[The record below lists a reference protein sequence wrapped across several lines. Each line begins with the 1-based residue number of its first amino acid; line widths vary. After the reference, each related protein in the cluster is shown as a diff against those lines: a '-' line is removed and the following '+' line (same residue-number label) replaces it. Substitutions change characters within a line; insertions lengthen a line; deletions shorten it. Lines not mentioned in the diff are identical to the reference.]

1 MRHAAT
7 GLVSSVPDFRV
18 AGRERW
24 RRVRRR
30 AATVVAVLVVFAATP
45 TSALATVESGRVP
58 VADEVQSVPVGPEPD
73 GTSVS
78 LDVTVVAPGSAGPH
92 PAVLLAHGFGGSK
105 NDLLDRAR
113 DLAGRGY
120 VALAYSARGF
130 GDSGG
135 RIHLDDPA
143 YEVADARRLVD
154 LLAARPDVRLDGPGD
169 PRVGAAGA
177 SYGGAL
183 VLMAAATDP
192 RIDAVV
198 PAVTWNDLAD
208 AFFPQFAVTPEAA
221 KTPGEVDRV
230 AALGPFKQLWASRFF
245 GSAAAP
251 ADGSG
256 ERAARSP
263 ATATS
268 SPNPVCGRF
277 DPTVCRLFLAAAE
290 TGTPSAELVALLH
303 AHSPRAVL
311 DGATAPT
318 LLVQGMADTLFGI
331 EQSDASARTLASR
344 GVPTAVRWIDG
355 GHDATSTTLGDDEEA
370 LRTWLSYY
378 LAGDTRPASGPL
390 PVPGFVYAAPV
401 PRRASVA
408 PLYAAPAYLTPPAET
423 SLALQQAPARTVLN
437 PPGGEPASIV
447 AVPALP
453 GLASGVA
460 GYQLAAL
467 PGQSAAFDSTAVAER
482 VAVVGSPR
490 VRLTVTSTAPAVTLF
505 ASLWQLNADQ
515 PSLPRRLVAPVSVSV
530 TPGVPTP
537 VEVALPPATWTLEAG
552 SSVRVLITT
561 TDTMYAGPR
570 QARADRLELTEAT
583 LALPTVAATRIT
595 GEGDADLE
603 ALGVAGAIAVL
614 LLGVAI
620 DAWVRG
626 RRRRRQPDRA
636 DDADVPLVVE
646 GLVKTFADGHRAVD
660 DVSWRAERGQ
670 VVGLLG
676 PNGAGKTTTLRMVMG
691 LIRPDA
697 GSVHVLGQPVTAG
710 AAVLGRVGALVE
722 GPGFLPHLTGRA
734 NLHAYWAATGRPDE
748 QARLR
753 AGAGGRRSRRCHR
766 PASSFLQPRNAPAP
780 RHRPGHAGAAR
791 GARPRRA
798 DQRARPAADRR
809 HAPDPAT
816 VCRGRPHRR
825 HLQPPAGRG
834 RADLHA
840 RCRHARRPGR
850 DGGPGGRAAGQ
861 LGHDDRQAADRVR
874 PGRGGGR
881 AAWRDRHP
889 GRRGFGGR
897 QRTNPDRRRRLV
909 QTPRWCAPPPTSAP
923 TSTA

>member
-1 MRHAAT
+1 M
-7 GLVSSVPDFRV
+7 
-18 AGRERW
+18 
-24 RRVRRR
+24 
-30 AATVVAVLVVFAATP
+30 
-45 TSALATVESGRVP
+45 
-58 VADEVQSVPVGPEPD
+58 
-73 GTSVS
+73 
-78 LDVTVVAPGSAGPH
+78 
-92 PAVLLAHGFGGSK
+92 
-105 NDLLDRAR
+105 
-113 DLAGRGY
+113 
-120 VALAYSARGF
+120 
-130 GDSGG
+130 
-135 RIHLDDPA
+135 
-143 YEVADARRLVD
+143 
-154 LLAARPDVRLDGPGD
+154 
-169 PRVGAAGA
+169 
-177 SYGGAL
+177 
-183 VLMAAATDP
+183 
-192 RIDAVV
+192 
-198 PAVTWNDLAD
+198 
-208 AFFPQFAVTPEAA
+208 
-221 KTPGEVDRV
+221 
-230 AALGPFKQLWASRFF
+230 
-245 GSAAAP
+245 
-251 ADGSG
+251 
-256 ERAARSP
+256 
-263 ATATS
+263 
-268 SPNPVCGRF
+268 
-277 DPTVCRLFLAAAE
+277 
-290 TGTPSAELVALLH
+290 
-303 AHSPRAVL
+303 
-311 DGATAPT
+311 
-318 LLVQGMADTLFGI
+318 
-331 EQSDASARTLASR
+331 
-344 GVPTAVRWIDG
+344 PTAVRWIDG

-408 PLYAAPAYLTPPAET
+408 PLYAAPAYLTPPAEA

-437 PPGGEPASIV
+437 PPGGEPASVV
-447 AVPALP
+447 AVPGLP

-614 LLGVAI
+614 LLAVAI

-636 DDADVPLVVE
+636 EDADVPLVVE

-676 PNGAGKTTTLRMVMG
+676 PNGAGKTTALRMVMG

-710 AAVLGRVGALVE
+710 ASVLGRVGALVE

-748 QARLR
+748 QAGYEQALEVAALGGAIDRPVRSYSHGMRQRLGIAQAMLGLPEVLVLDEPTNGLDPPQIAAMRPILQRYAAAGRTVVISSHLLAEVELTCTHVVVMHAGRVVTEGRVAELLDSSDTTVVRLR
-753 AGAGGRRSRRCHR
+753 TGSDPVVVADALRGVTGIRAVEVSGDGSEPTLTVVADLSRPEVVRAATDIGADVDGV
-766 PASSFLQPRNAPAP
+766 SS
-780 RHRPGHAGAAR
+780 
-791 GARPRRA
+791 
-798 DQRARPAADRR
+798 
-809 HAPDPAT
+809 
-816 VCRGRPHRR
+816 RR
-825 HLQPPAGRG
+825 HLEEVFLGVIAQAQHLD
-834 RADLHA
+834 AAHA
-840 RCRHARRPGR
+840 H
-850 DGGPGGRAAGQ
+850 
-861 LGHDDRQAADRVR
+861 
-874 PGRGGGR
+874 
-881 AAWRDRHP
+881 
-889 GRRGFGGR
+889 
-897 QRTNPDRRRRLV
+897 NPDGSVTDELRQVRAR
-909 QTPRWCAPPPTSAP
+909 
-923 TSTA
+923 